1 MKAMALTL
9 LCMHKHNYIIILISQ
24 SNYSISWA
32 CILTGETLSEATD
45 CVLQSD
51 FHLFKGGTDYNKTIV
66 QMSVYWDPVNI
77 SCVNLSIVDD
87 SEPESNET
95 LLLLLT
101 TADKAIMVNPQYA
114 VVVIVDTDTEGT
126 FFYERH
132 ERT

>member
-1 MKAMALTL
+1 M
-9 LCMHKHNYIIILISQ
+9 
-24 SNYSISWA
+24 
-32 CILTGETLSEATD
+32 SEATD

-51 FHLFKGGTDYNKTIV
+51 FHLIFKGGTDYNETIM
-66 QMSVYWDPVNI
+66 QMSVYWNI

-114 VVVIVDTDTEGT
+114 VAVIVDKDTEGNL
-126 FFYERH
+126 FFMRDMNIH
-132 ERT
+132 NCHKHLG